1 MNIANV
7 FSNTSSRITR
17 LALPL
22 AAVLII
28 AAIAVRPAQ
37 AQTETVLHSFEG
49 SPDGTYPFG
58 GLVLDKG
65 KLYGMTY
72 QGGDKMGGS
81 VFAISPK
88 GKDETTLYSF
98 CSISD
103 PDCGDGQYP
112 NEATLIKDAK
122 GNLYGTTG
130 LGGAYGYGTV
140 FEITTTG
147 EETVLYS
154 FCALADCVDGAN
166 PRAALILDK
175 DGNLY
180 GVTQNGGTGAED
192 SGTVFKLTPTGAETV
207 LYSFCSEANC
217 ADGQWPY
224 GGLARD
230 PKGNLYGTTSI
241 GGADNFGTVFK
252 VAPSGEETVLHS
264 FTRGVDGGYPWAG
277 LIRDS
282 KGNLYGTTQQG
293 GTNDTGT
300 VYEITPS
307 GTETVIYSF
316 GLIPDGNYP
325 LAPLLLDKEGNLY
338 GATVVGGTYNSGTVF
353 EVSPSGQE
361 TMLWSFNGASDG
373 QYPYETG
380 LVRDAKG
387 NLYGTTEAGG
397 EYGYGVVF
405 KVTP

>member
-1 MNIANV
+1 
-7 FSNTSSRITR
+7 
-17 LALPL
+17 
-22 AAVLII
+22 
-28 AAIAVRPAQ
+28 
-37 AQTETVLHSFEG
+37 
-49 SPDGTYPFG
+49 
-58 GLVLDKG
+58 
-65 KLYGMTY
+65 
-72 QGGDKMGGS
+72 
-81 VFAISPK
+81 
-88 GKDETTLYSF
+88 
-98 CSISD
+98 
-103 PDCGDGQYP
+103 
-112 NEATLIKDAK
+112 
-122 GNLYGTTG
+122 
-130 LGGAYGYGTV
+130 V

-325 LAPLLLDKEGNLY
+325 LAPLLLDKDGNLY